1 MLENVDL
8 GLAFMTGLLGSGHC
22 VGMCGSLVS
31 AFFVRL
37 GDAGRLAWPA
47 LAYHAARIFVY
58 VLAGCLAALLGVALI
73 STGIVGKAQGVLQI
87 AAGLIVILLGLD
99 LLGWPL
105 LRLSLFQA
113 PVNLFRSIFQLAS
126 QTGAVRGASLAG
138 LLNGLMP
145 CAMTMAM
152 AVKATSA
159 ASVAQGG
166 LLMLAF
172 GLGTLPSMMFVSLI
186 LGRLSPKMRGLLLKA
201 AALFVIAL
209 GVMTLYQGVRFLDV
223 MLKLPDW

>member
-1 MLENVDL
+1 MMEHVDL

-37 GDAGRLAWPA
+37 GEAGRLAWPA
-47 LAYHAARIFVY
+47 LAYHSARILVY

-73 STGIVGKAQGVLQI
+73 STGLIGKAQGILQI
-87 AAGLIVILLGLD
+87 VAGVIVILLGLD
-99 LLGWPL
+99 LLGWSPL
-105 LRLSLFQA
+105 RFGA
-113 PVNLFRSIFQLAS
+113 IKMPVDLFRSVFQQAS
-126 QTGAVRGASLAG
+126 QTGAVRGAALAG

-159 ASVAQGG
+159 DSVAQGG
-166 LLMLAF
+166 LLMFAF
-172 GLGTLPSMMFVSLI
+172 GLGTLPSMLFVSLI
-186 LGRLSPKMRGLLLKA
+186 LGRLSPKIRGLLLKA
-201 AALFVIAL
+201 AAVFVIAL
-209 GVMTLYQGVRFLDV
+209 GLMTLYQGVRFLDV
-223 MLKLPDW
+223 MLKLPNW